1 MQDKLAFKLKQELSI
16 KILTLSHYYPR
27 SGIAVNKDVPKE
39 EADKVKIALLKFDP
53 LGKHKE
59 ELIIG

>member
-27 SGIAVNKDVPKE
+27 SGIAVNKDVPK
-39 EADKVKIALLKFDP
+39 
-53 LGKHKE
+53 
-59 ELIIG
+59 